1 MFVYLSKNPKQ
12 SARFPKPKYSLPICC
27 TKNIHHSQQFSVL
40 GQISNFYIFLKSNLE
55 LNYELNPCAA
65 PSHLLQM
72 YKT

>member
-1 MFVYLSKNPKQ
+1 MQ
-12 SARFPKPKYSLPICC
+12 ICF

-40 GQISNFYIFLKSNLE
+40 GQISNFYIFLESNLE

>member
-1 MFVYLSKNPKQ
+1 MFS
-12 SARFPKPKYSLPICC
+12 FPKTQNNLHVFQNQNIVCRSAVQ
-27 TKNIHHSQQFSVL
+27 KNIHHSQQFSVL

-55 LNYELNPCAA
+55 LNYVLNPCAA